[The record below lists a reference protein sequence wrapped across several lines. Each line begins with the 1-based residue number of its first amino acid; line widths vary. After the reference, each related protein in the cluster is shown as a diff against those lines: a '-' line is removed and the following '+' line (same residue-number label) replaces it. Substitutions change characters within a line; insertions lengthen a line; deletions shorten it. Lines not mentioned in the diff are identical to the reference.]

1 MKTIGLLGG
10 LTWHATKTYYE
21 RINEGVA
28 AQLGPYRSAKIV
40 MNSLDYG
47 EVRRSR
53 DDGNWRRLGRRVV
66 SGCKGLQRAGAD
78 GVFICSNTIHRY
90 TDLVQS
96 QVSIPVL
103 HIADAL
109 ADRAIADG
117 ITQVALFGTAFTMT
131 QPFYRERLEARGLT
145 VLVPPPAAIVEL
157 DRIILE
163 ELAAGRILDASRDY
177 FTAQMAVL
185 SAQGAQAMVLGCTE
199 IGMLVNAND
208 VDLPVLD
215 TTHIHAD
222 FAVNWAID

>member
-1 MKTIGLLGG
+1 
-10 LTWHATKTYYE
+10 
-21 RINEGVA
+21 
-28 AQLGPYRSAKIV
+28 
-40 MNSLDYG
+40 
-47 EVRRSR
+47 
-53 DDGNWRRLGRRVV
+53 
-66 SGCKGLQRAGAD
+66 
-78 GVFICSNTIHRY
+78 
-90 TDLVQS
+90 
-96 QVSIPVL
+96 
-103 HIADAL
+103 
-109 ADRAIADG
+109 
-117 ITQVALFGTAFTMT
+117 MT